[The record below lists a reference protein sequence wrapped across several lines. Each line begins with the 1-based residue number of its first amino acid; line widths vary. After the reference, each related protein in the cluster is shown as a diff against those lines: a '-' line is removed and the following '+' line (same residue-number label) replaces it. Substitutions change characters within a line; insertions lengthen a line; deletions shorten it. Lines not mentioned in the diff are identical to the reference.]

1 MSDTALTCPV
11 CPRHCS
17 LKPGQTGFCRARK
30 NTGSEIECINYGRI
44 TSAALDPIE
53 KKPLYHFHP
62 GSHILSVGSYGCNLI
77 CPFCQNHDISQAGA
91 GLDPDTLT
99 PRELLLL
106 ALDLKEKEDNIGAAF
121 TYNEPLIGYEYVRD
135 CSLLLKEH
143 DLCSAVITNGNI
155 EKEILSEILPLI
167 DAFNIDLKGFTQK
180 AYDLLGGDLETV
192 KTFIAAAI
200 TSSHVEVTSLIVP
213 TVNDS
218 LAEMEEQARYLAS
231 LDPEIPLHITR
242 YFPRWKF
249 KEAPTD
255 INLLHELAKTA
266 RKYLKNV
273 HIGNV

>member
-17 LKPGQTGFCRARK
+17 LKPGQIGFCRARK
-30 NTGSEIECINYGRI
+30 NTGSRIECLNYGHI

-91 GLDPDTLT
+91 ELEADTLS
-99 PRELLLL
+99 PDELLSL
-106 ALDLKEKEDNIGAAF
+106 ALELKEKEDNIGAAF
-121 TYNEPLIGYEYVRD
+121 TYNEPLIGYEYVKD
-135 CSLLLKEH
+135 CSVLLKKH
-143 DLCSAVITNGNI
+143 GLCSAVITNGNI
-155 EKEILSEILPLI
+155 KKDILLDLLPYI
-167 DAFNIDLKGFTQK
+167 DAFNIDLKGFNQK

-192 KTFIAAAI
+192 KTFIETAH
-200 TSSHVEVTSLIVP
+200 SSAHVEVTSLIVP

-218 LAEMEEQARYLAS
+218 LSEMEEQARYLAA

-249 KEAPTD
+249 REAPTD
-255 INLLHELAKTA
+255 IRLLYELEGIAK
-266 RKYLKNV
+266 KYLKNV